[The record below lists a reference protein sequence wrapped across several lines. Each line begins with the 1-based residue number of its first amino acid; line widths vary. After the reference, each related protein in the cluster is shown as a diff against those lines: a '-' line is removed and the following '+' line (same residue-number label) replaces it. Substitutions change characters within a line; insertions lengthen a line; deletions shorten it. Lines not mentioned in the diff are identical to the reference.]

1 MVYPDPAQDRLMIT
15 YPADASGTLEV
26 IDARGVIVLKAST
39 SGHPS
44 FMELDVRAWAP
55 GLYMARMR
63 TNEGNVI
70 GEVKCAVVR

>member
-1 MVYPDPAQDRLMIT
+1 MNAHPGAE
-15 YPADASGTLEV
+15 TLREY
-26 IDARGVIVLKAST
+26 KAST

-44 FMELDVRAWAP
+44 FMELDVRTWAP

>member
-1 MVYPDPAQDRLMIT
+1 MNAHPGAE
-15 YPADASGTLEV
+15 TLREY
-26 IDARGVIVLKAST
+26 KAST

-44 FMELDVRAWAP
+44 FMELDVRTWAS

-70 GEVKCAVVR
+70 GEVKCAVIR